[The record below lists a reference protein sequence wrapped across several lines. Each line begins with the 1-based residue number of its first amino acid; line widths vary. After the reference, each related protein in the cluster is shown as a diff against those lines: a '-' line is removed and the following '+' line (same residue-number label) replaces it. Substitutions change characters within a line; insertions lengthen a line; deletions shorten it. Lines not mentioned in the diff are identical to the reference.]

1 MKKTILIL
9 TFIIPMLLSAQRM
22 QRHHEFNKE
31 EICFD
36 GLELT
41 DTQKDQIQKIRTEF
55 KKDQI
60 KQEAEL
66 KLARLE
72 LHELMA
78 DEVTGGKL
86 DKAIEKVNN
95 ARSDLFSARI
105 KHRVKVC
112 NLLTEEQKDKLQ
124 TMGRAIM
131 RHARHECADGKKG
144 RNMKSKG
151 LMPRRH
157 QR

>member
-9 TFIIPMLLSAQRM
+9 TLIIPMLLSAQGM
-22 QRHHEFNKE
+22 EKHHGYNKTDVCLE
-31 EICFD
+31 

-41 DTQKDQIQKIRTEF
+41 ATQKEQIHDIKTAF

-60 KQEAEL
+60 KMEAEL

-86 DKAIEKVNN
+86 DKAIERVNT

-105 KHRVKVC
+105 KQRVEVR
-112 NLLTEEQKDKLQ
+112 NLLTDEQKDKLQ
-124 TMGRAIM
+124 TMGRAKM
-131 RHARHECADGKKG
+131 RHNRHECADGKEG
-144 RNMKSKG
+144 CNMKSKG
-151 LMPRRH
+151 MMRRH
-157 QR
+157 KR